1 MSRAVAAVVILSL
14 VASPLLAQP
23 EVEERVNFDRMAHE
37 QELEQRVQ
45 RFVEMGVEREAAL
58 FLTLLSESGMDP
70 SQVLM
75 MLMMAEHGGDEMI
88 PLMLMNRGQGG
99 SGAPAVVDRGD
110 EVLIVENGT
119 LYVIDMVNGEVKSK
133 LNYAAPER
141 LEDSPIFSLLVP
153 MFIQGRG
160 QAQQAACMSNLKQ
173 IGLAFMMYVADHDE
187 VLPGEDWVEEVYP
200 YLKNRQVFICPSR
213 EAILVG
219 YAFNEALVGVNLAD
233 IEAPAET
240 VLAFESNIGG
250 DAPVGGADDV
260 PPNGVHEGGVNVV
273 FADAHVKWMP
283 AEAAMDAL
291 AREVR

>member
-14 VASPLLAQP
+14 VASPLRAQP
-23 EVEERVNFDRMAHE
+23 EVEERVNFDRMAQEE
-37 QELEQRVQ
+37 QLEQRIQ

-88 PLMLMNRGQGG
+88 PLMMNRGQGG

-153 MFIQGRG
+153 MFSQGRG
-160 QAQQAACMSNLKQ
+160 QAQQAACLSNLKQ
-173 IGLAFMMYVADHDE
+173 IGLALLMYTQDHDE
-187 VLPGEDWVEEVYP
+187 DLPAENWVEEVLP
-200 YLKNRQVFICPSR
+200 YLNNRQLFICPSR
-213 EAILVG
+213 EGILVG
-219 YAFNEALVGVNLAD
+219 YAFNEALLGANLAD
-233 IEAPAET
+233 IAAPAET

-250 DAPVGGADDV
+250 DAPFGGPDDV
-260 PPNGVHEGGVNVV
+260 PPNGVHEGMINVV
-273 FADAHVKWMP
+273 FADGHALTMP

>member
-1 MSRAVAAVVILSL
+1 MSRAIAAAVILSL

-23 EVEERVNFDRMAHE
+23 EVEERVNLDRMAQE
-37 QELEQRVQ
+37 QDLEQRVQ

-58 FLTLLSESGMDP
+58 FLTLLSESGMAP

-75 MLMMAEHGGDEMI
+75 MLMMAEQGGDEMI

-119 LYVIDMVNGEVKSK
+119 LYVIDMVKGEVKSK
-133 LNYAAPER
+133 LKYAAPER

-153 MFIQGRG
+153 MFGQGRD
-160 QAQQAACMSNLKQ
+160 QAQQAACASNLKQ
-173 IGLAFMMYVADHDE
+173 IGLAFLMYAQDHDE
-187 VLPGEDWVEEVYP
+187 DLPGENWVEEVLP
-200 YLKNRQVFICPSR
+200 YLNNRQIFICPSR
-213 EAILVG
+213 DGALVG
-219 YAFNEALVGVNLAD
+219 YAFNEALAGVNLAE
-233 IEAPAET
+233 IAAPAET
-240 VLAFESNIGG
+240 VLAFESFIGG
-250 DAPVGGADDV
+250 DAPVGGAADV
-260 PPNGVHEGGVNVV
+260 PPNGVHEGGVNVL
-273 FADAHVKWMP
+273 FADGHVQLLP